1 MSRSIPRQYWQF
13 YTAERLARRDID
25 YICTDGTSYLHA
37 LRDLAMRRN
46 QEFLDAKAAMD
57 SIANQVFIEAS
68 ATTIAGGLELK
79 LTFDDNGELPYET
92 LLPYASLGTQ
102 RKFVEAREYAQKL
115 FDITQ
120 YLVDYYNQTRKDW
133 VQRMQERGLT

>member
-1 MSRSIPRQYWQF
+1 MSKPIPRQYWKH
-13 YTAERLARRDID
+13 YTAERLANRDID
-25 YICTDGTSYLHA
+25 ACSGKDYLQSLHDIA
-37 LRDLAMRRN
+37 KKRN
-46 QEFLDAKAAMD
+46 QEFLDAKAVMD

-102 RKFVEAREYAQKL
+102 RKFVESREYAQKL

-120 YLVDYYNQTRKDW
+120 YLVDYYNSTREYWIQMRK
-133 VQRMQERGLT
+133 QCFT